1 MRNRLYDAL
10 PRDVRGQ
17 LDDLAEHVTLKRG
30 HILHE
35 PSENIRDLYFPLN
48 ALVSITITIGDGRI
62 AETGV
67 VGTRP
72 LYVALAQERDETVP
86 RPGRR

>member
-35 PSENIRDLYFPLN
+35 PSENIRD
-48 ALVSITITIGDGRI
+48 VSITITIGDGRI